1 MGEPKPA
8 PTRDQRWSVVRNDN
22 DYAEDKLMVT
32 ITLAEYRELVRKAT
46 VLDEREGGGDGAL
59 S

>member
-8 PTRDQRWSVVRNDN
+8 PTRDQRWSVARNDN

-32 ITLAEYRELVRKAT
+32 ITLAEYRELVRKAA
-46 VLDEREGGGDGAL
+46 VLTRSAVQKGIFR
-59 S
+59 